1 MNRGEVVEEGSHDQ
15 LMASGGRYKTMFEL
29 QAARFDEGLGDLEE
43 LEESDDLDVVGSRE
57 ETR

>member
-1 MNRGEVVEEGSHDQ
+1 MV
-15 LMASGGRYKTMFEL
+15 SGGRYKTMFEL

-43 LEESDDLDVVGSRE
+43 LEDPENLDVVGSLE